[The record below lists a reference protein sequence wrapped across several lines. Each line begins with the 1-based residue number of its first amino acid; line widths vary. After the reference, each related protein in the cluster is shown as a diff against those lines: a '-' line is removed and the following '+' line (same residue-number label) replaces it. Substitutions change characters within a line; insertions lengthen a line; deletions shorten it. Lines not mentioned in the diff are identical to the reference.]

1 MPRLFVAIEL
11 PEIQRKLLSEIL
23 RGLSDARWVHTERI
37 HLTLR
42 FIGNKTEDELASIKA
57 ALNQVEFA
65 PIEAKLSGVGTFPK
79 DGAPVRVLWAGIQPE
94 EALRALHQKIE
105 TALVKAG
112 CQPQSA
118 QEFQP
123 HITLSRFKKPPHR
136 DLERWL
142 VRNSTLT
149 SPTWPIDSFTL
160 YASELTPEQAIHKP
174 LLTRQA
180 TSPT

>member
-11 PEIQRKLLSEIL
+11 PELQRKLLSEIL
-23 RGLSDARWVHTERI
+23 RGISDARWVNTERI

-42 FIGNKTEDELASIKA
+42 FIGNKTEDELASIST
-57 ALNQVEFA
+57 ALTQVEFA
-65 PIEAKLSGVGTFPK
+65 PFEARLSGVGTFPPT
-79 DGAPVRVLWAGIQPE
+79 GAPPRVLWAGIQPE
-94 EALRALHQKIE
+94 SELRTLHAKIE
-105 TALVKAG
+105 AALVQTG
-112 CQPQSA
+112 CQPEGA
-118 QEFQP
+118 LEFQP

-142 VRNSTLT
+142 ARNATMT
-149 SPTWPIDSFTL
+149 SPLWPIDAYTL

-180 TSPT
+180 KSPT

>member
-11 PEIQRKLLSEIL
+11 PELQRKLLSEIL

-65 PIEAKLSGVGTFPK
+65 PIEAKLSGVGTFPPT
-79 DGAPVRVLWAGIQPE
+79 GAPVRVLWAGIQPE

-105 TALVKAG
+105 AALVKAG
-112 CQPQSA
+112 CQPESA

-136 DLERWL
+136 DLEKWL
-142 VRNSTLT
+142 ARNAALN
-149 SPTWPIDSFTL
+149 SPPWPIDSFTL

>member
-11 PEIQRKLLSEIL
+11 PELQRKLLSETL
-23 RGLSDARWVHTERI
+23 RGISDARWVNAERI

-42 FIGNKTEDELASIKA
+42 FIGNKTEEELTSIKD
-57 ALNQVEFA
+57 ALTQVEFA
-65 PIEAKLSGVGTFPK
+65 PIEARLSGVGTFPK

-94 EALRALHQKIE
+94 EALRALHQKME

-136 DLERWL
+136 DLEKWL
-142 VRNSTLT
+142 AKNAALT
-149 SPTWPIDSFTL
+149 SPPWSIDAFTL

>member
-1 MPRLFVAIEL
+1 M
-11 PEIQRKLLSEIL
+11 
-23 RGLSDARWVHTERI
+23 SDSRWVHTDRS
-37 HLTLR
+37 HLTRR
-42 FIGNKTEDELASIKA
+42 FIGKKTEDELASIKA

-65 PIEAKLSGVGTFPK
+65 PIEAKLSGVGTFPPT
-79 DGAPVRVLWAGIQPE
+79 GAPVRVLWAGIQPE

-160 YASELTPEQAIHKP
+160 YASELSPEQAIHKP